1 MTGLSTGVWLFPD
14 APAPQLVQA
23 AEQAEQLG
31 IGEFWLGDEGPA
43 REPFTVLAA
52 AAVRTRSIR
61 LAVGIT
67 NPYARH
73 PALSAVSMMTVDELS
88 GGRATLGFGVGGGIC
103 LGPLG
108 IEPIRPLASV
118 RRALRIIRATFR
130 GEATDGY
137 TPPARLIVAPDLPI
151 FIGSRSERINRLA
164 SAEADGSF
172 VAGLPLARLPQV
184 LGWNRSVRDIQIAL
198 YLSVAFGLEELE
210 RIRPQMVFSL
220 LNAPPETAAL
230 AGVSRADLQAA
241 ADAFQTGDQ
250 EPARRLLTDDVLGLT
265 MLSGNPRQVG
275 QRLAQLAREY
285 RPASIGLAL
294 HPEDIPATID
304 SCAAAF
310 AELARE
316 IA

>member
-1 MTGLSTGVWLFPD
+1 VWFFPD
-14 APAPQLVQA
+14 APAPLLVEA
-23 AEQAEQLG
+23 AEQAEELG
-31 IGEFWLGDEGPA
+31 IGEFWLGDEGSA

-52 AAVRTRSIR
+52 AAVRTHSIR

-73 PALSAVSMMTVDELS
+73 PALSAVSMMTVNELS
-88 GGRATLGFGVGGGIC
+88 GGRATLGLGVGGSIC

-118 RRALRIIRATFR
+118 RRALRIIRATCR
-130 GEATDGY
+130 GEATEGY
-137 TPPARLIVAPDLPI
+137 TPPARLIVDPDLAV
-151 FIGSRSERINRLA
+151 FIGSRSERINCLA

-172 VAGLPLARLPQV
+172 VAGLPLVRLPQV
-184 LGWNRSVRDIQIAL
+184 IGWNRSVRDIPIAL
-198 YLSVAFGLEELE
+198 YLSVAFGPEELE
-210 RIRPQMVFSL
+210 RTRPQMVWTL

-241 ADAFQTGDQ
+241 ADAFQAGDR
-250 EPARRLLTDDVLGLT
+250 EPARRLMTDDVLGLT
-265 MLSGNPRQVG
+265 LLWGSPREVG
-275 QRLAQLAREY
+275 QRLAGLAREH

-294 HPEDIPATID
+294 HQEDIPATLD
-304 SCAAAF
+304 ACAAAF

-316 IA
+316 LG